1 MDFLVNAIADLCING
16 ILVIVAGLCFG
27 IHFTLPQVFG
37 IWLVLKLTGFNMKTV
52 SK

>member
-1 MDFLVNAIADLCING
+1 MDFLIGAIADLCING
-16 ILVIVAGLCFG
+16 AVVIVAGLCFG

-37 IWLVLKLTGFNMKTV
+37 IWLVLKLLSFNTKTD